1 MIDQSILQFLSKF
14 PNLSL
19 QTKAKIGKN
28 YISSNFK
35 FGIDLF
41 LKDYENLFCD
51 FINTIITDKPWTRYK
66 NRENIYLYKLFQN
79 ARNSKKYK
87 GVKSYLKFMVLTFS
101 QNQLCHGFT
110 KKLAN
115 IFQKYAVFAISLI
128 I

>member
-87 GVKSYLKFMVLTFS
+87 GVKSYLKFMVLTFR